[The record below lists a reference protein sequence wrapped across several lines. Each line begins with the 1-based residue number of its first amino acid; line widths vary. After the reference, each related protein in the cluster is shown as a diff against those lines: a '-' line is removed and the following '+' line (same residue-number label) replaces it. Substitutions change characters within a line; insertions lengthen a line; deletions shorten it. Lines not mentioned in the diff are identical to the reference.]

1 MAIAWGELVT
11 FFPLPDRSVPFFFLR
26 IALFTDSCAFLEY
39 FAIIATVHSRSDT
52 VKNHAILYTY
62 PRLQMSYRPT
72 TTCIP
77 FNRLNQ
83 WRKSG

>member
-1 MAIAWGELVT
+1 
-11 FFPLPDRSVPFFFLR
+11 
-26 IALFTDSCAFLEY
+26 
-39 FAIIATVHSRSDT
+39 

-72 TTCIP
+72 TTCIL